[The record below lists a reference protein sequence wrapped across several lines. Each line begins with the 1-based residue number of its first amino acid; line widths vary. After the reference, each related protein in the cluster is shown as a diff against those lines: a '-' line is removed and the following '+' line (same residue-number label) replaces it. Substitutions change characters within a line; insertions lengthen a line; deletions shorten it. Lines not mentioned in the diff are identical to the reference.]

1 MTKGRIGE
9 KWRKN
14 EAEEQLTEI
23 HPGNGFLSISQEI
36 SARKSVSEVTYL
48 VLNGILNLK
57 SVNFGNDF
65 DDCVCVCVCVCVCL
79 SSFCVLC
86 FYSTFLYGSMWS
98 DANKWMNETMNE
110 WKWPLKC
117 LYYLLLCHFLS
128 PVNPFTMNVILFN
141 TNASSHSVVPKLTHP
156 CHVFLLHHCIPLENL
171 SRYSRMLWVT
181 AIAGTCNTEWA
192 KKMDCFW
199 VLITLRQLMGE
210 RHVMYQIFFNFV
222 YEKYKNC
229 M

>member
-128 PVNPFTMNVILFN
+128 PVNPFTMNVNLVQHKCI
-141 TNASSHSVVPKLTHP
+141 
-156 CHVFLLHHCIPLENL
+156 HHTVWSP
-171 SRYSRMLWVT
+171 S
-181 AIAGTCNTEWA
+181 
-192 KKMDCFW
+192 
-199 VLITLRQLMGE
+199 
-210 RHVMYQIFFNFV
+210 
-222 YEKYKNC
+222 
-229 M
+229 